1 MLNEKSLTGHAA
13 VIGAGV
19 MGGSIAALLAN
30 IGWQVDLLDRLPDDA
45 PTHPHARNRL
55 AQEGLE
61 RALKARPPQFALPE
75 YAARVRVGNVEDHLD
90 WLREADW
97 VVEAVA
103 EDIAVKKSVMAAI
116 AAHVGPQTTVSSN
129 TSGLSLTRMVS
140 ECPPDFRA
148 RFLGTHFFNPP
159 RYMKLIELTSTS
171 DTDRTLFEGF
181 VRFADR
187 VLGKRVIRAKDTP
200 GFIST
205 RLGMYALARTLEIA
219 FACGLSVEEV
229 DYLTGPLLGR
239 PKSGTFRLADVIG
252 IDITARIVDNL
263 AAALP
268 NDPAYQALRIPEAV
282 RRLIAEGRV
291 GAKAGAGFYKRGE
304 NGEILSLDLSTL
316 EYRPR
321 REPTP
326 FPAEIEKL
334 PLEERLRRLW
344 EFSPGHDGGFLQEML
359 RSTLGYIAAV
369 TPEVADRIVEVD
381 DALIDGFGWEIGP
394 FHMLDAL
401 GPVIDWP
408 AGEPQLIARL
418 HESPLSLLPGTR
430 TSGVPGSPGRG
441 VGGEDTAAHTAQN
454 FYYNVDGKHF
464 YFDFHQGRMA
474 FLPRPVGVI
483 VLKDLKKAG
492 KIVEEIDDAALVD
505 LGDDVLC
512 LEWRTKMN
520 TLHPELI
527 AFFETARLRAEEDF
541 AALIIGGSGEHF
553 SAGYD
558 LKRFLARIEMQD
570 WDGLDALL
578 RLFQDALIGFKYA
591 TVPVIGTAYGYT
603 LGGGCETMLHCAAAQ
618 AAFESAIGLPE
629 ANVGLIPAGGGTTQ
643 MLLRALEKVPPGTL
657 LEPADPYPA
666 LQPLWETLRAGRF
679 SSCADDARQLGFLRP
694 TDGVTRHPDR
704 LLHDA
709 KTRAFTLVTEY
720 TPPPRATATAMGE
733 SGLARFRWELHLLR
747 SADKITEH
755 DARVAEKLAHVLTG
769 GALLHPA
776 EVTEQHLL
784 DLEREAFLQLAGTPE
799 TLARIKHM
807 LETGKPLRN

>member
-1 MLNEKSLTGHAA
+1 MLNEKSLTGHA
-13 VIGAGV
+13 VVLGAGV
-19 MGGSIAALLAN
+19 MGAGIAALLAN
-30 IGWQVDLLDRLPDDA
+30 IGWQVDLLDRLPEDA
-45 PTHPHARNRL
+45 PADPVARNRL

-61 RALKARPPQFALPE
+61 RASKARPPHFALPE
-75 YAARVRVGNVEDHLD
+75 YVSRVRIGNMEDHLD
-90 WLREADW
+90 WLYEADW
-97 VVEAVA
+97 VVEAVV
-103 EDIAVKKSVMAAI
+103 EDMAVKKSVMAAI
-116 AAHVGPQTTVSSN
+116 AAHAGPKTTISSN
-129 TSGLSLTRMVS
+129 TSGLSLAQMVS
-140 ECPPDFRA
+140 ECHPDFRA

-159 RYMKLIELTSTS
+159 RYMKLVELIPTR
-171 DTDRTLFEGF
+171 DTDRSLFEGF

-205 RLGMYALARTLEIA
+205 RLGMYALAKTIEIA
-219 FACGLSVEEV
+219 FTRGLSVEEV

-252 IDITARIVDNL
+252 IDITTRILDNL
-263 AAALP
+263 TAALP
-268 NDPAYQALRIPEAV
+268 NDPAYQALHLPEAM
-282 RRLIAEGRV
+282 RRLVAEGRWGTKV
-291 GAKAGAGFYKRGE
+291 GAGFYKRSE

-334 PLEERLRRLW
+334 PLNERLHRLW
-344 EFSPGHDGGFLQEML
+344 KLSPEHDGGFLQEML
-359 RSTLGYIAAV
+359 RSTLGYIAEV
-369 TPEVADRIVEVD
+369 TPEVTERIVEVD
-381 DALIDGFGWEIGP
+381 DAFIDGFGWEMGP

-401 GPVIDWP
+401 SPVIDWP
-408 AGEPQLIARL
+408 TGEPQLIAHL
-418 HESPLSLLPGTR
+418 HQIPLSLEGKGAMEEAAQGT
-430 TSGVPGSPGRG
+430 VPGFY
-441 VGGEDTAAHTAQN
+441 VEEDSRH
-454 FYYNVDGKHF
+454 Y
-464 YFDFHQGRMA
+464 YFDFHKKRWTP
-474 FLPRPVGVI
+474 LLHPVGVI

-492 KIVEEIDDAALVD
+492 KVVEEMENAALVD

-527 AFFETARLRAEEDF
+527 AFFETARLRAEQDF
-541 AALIIGGSGEHF
+541 AALIIGGSGQHF

-558 LKRFLARIEMQD
+558 LRRFLARIEMQD

-578 RLFQDALIGFKYA
+578 RLFQDALMGFKYA

-603 LGGGCETMLHCAAAQ
+603 LGETILHCTAVQ

-643 MLLRALEKVPPGTL
+643 MLLRTLDKVPPGTL
-657 LEPADPYPA
+657 LELADLYPV
-666 LQPLWETLRAGRF
+666 LQPLWEILRAGRF

-709 KTRAFTLVTEY
+709 KTRALTLVAEY
-720 TPPPRATATAMGE
+720 TAPPRATAMVMGE
-733 SGLARFRWELHLLR
+733 TGFARCRWELHLLR
-747 SADKITEH
+747 SANKITEH
-755 DARVAEKLAHVLTG
+755 DARVAEKLAYVLTG
-769 GALLHPA
+769 GALIHPTEVA
-776 EVTEQHLL
+776 EQYLL
-784 DLEREAFLQLAGTPE
+784 DLEREVFLQLAGTPE
-799 TLARIKHM
+799 TLARIQHL